1 MDVCLLL
8 IKPFDLFMINQLC
21 KLSMVARKS
30 RKNLNTES
38 FASKEQTYRVAGHV
52 RLSVVKEGQ
61 YQDSIA
67 TQNAIIQD
75 YIDKTRGEMIL
86 HKIYVDEKASG
97 TNFERKGFQKMLSD
111 IESGHVNCVIVK
123 DLSRLGRDFLET
135 GYYIEQFFPSK
146 HVRFVSVADEFD
158 TTRQLYTLAQI
169 RRYSLKYSVRLGG
182 EIF

>member
-1 MDVCLLL
+1 
-8 IKPFDLFMINQLC
+8 
-21 KLSMVARKS
+21 
-30 RKNLNTES
+30 
-38 FASKEQTYRVAGHV
+38 
-52 RLSVVKEGQ
+52 
-61 YQDSIA
+61 
-67 TQNAIIQD
+67 
-75 YIDKTRGEMIL
+75 MIL

-97 TNFERKGFQKMLSD
+97 TNFERKGFQEMLSD